1 MDLKVFD
8 LKDYEI
14 GTTAPPFHVNCRSVT
29 IPYFDDEEE
38 GERAARDPETG
49 KTIYVSDKMTYKE
62 WKQKFLV
69 EKSKDKLD
77 GVVGNVILAPYI
89 VKVLESEFDKLNG
102 DEVIL
107 REERLEHI
115 RERHPEVADLVK
127 EKYKEI
133 LNNPDY
139 ILKDSK
145 NENTVWVIRDI
156 KKNKMDIILKLSTKN
171 GRYKNSIITGYKISE
186 SQFKRYINQNKIIL
200 DNTKKTM

>member
-1 MDLKVFD
+1 
-8 LKDYEI
+8 
-14 GTTAPPFHVNCRSVT
+14 
-29 IPYFDDEEE
+29 
-38 GERAARDPETG
+38 
-49 KTIYVSDKMTYKE
+49 MTYKE

-69 EKSKDKLD
+69 EKDYDTVD
-77 GVVGNVILAPYI
+77 GVVGSVVLAPHI
-89 VKVLESEFDKLNG
+89 VKVLESEFGKLNG

-156 KKNKMDIILKLSTKN
+156 K
-171 GRYKNSIITGYKISE
+171 RYKNSIITGYKISE
-186 SQFKRYINQNKIIL
+186 SQFKRYIKKNKIIL

>member
-1 MDLKVFD
+1 
-8 LKDYEI
+8 
-14 GTTAPPFHVNCRSVT
+14 
-29 IPYFDDEEE
+29 
-38 GERAARDPETG
+38 
-49 KTIYVSDKMTYKE
+49 MTYKE

-89 VKVLESEFDKLNG
+89 VKVLESEFGKLNG
-102 DEVIL
+102 NDVIL

-133 LNNPDY
+133 IDNPDY

-145 NENTVWVIRDI
+145 NENTVWFVVKNIEDDTVVIVR
-156 KKNKMDIILKLSTKN
+156 L
-171 GRYKNSIITGYKISE
+171 E
-186 SQFKRYINQNKIIL
+186 
-200 DNTKKTM
+200 TKKGVSIKIQL